1 MIRWA
6 KIRTFIRRTLDS
18 FLLNNHDHFA
28 CQLPEKI
35 GLLMDWVLGLVFSG
49 LVVDRA
55 DSRAVAA
62 LSRKGVVVY
71 ATKYKSPFEWLFLH
85 ARLPEYGA
93 PAPQVSMDQ
102 KIWLFQ
108 PVVRVLRILVSYFDH
123 LYRYRRQPGP
133 YSTDF
138 FKNQFLSGSAGIVSM
153 VDSKGFYR
161 RYVKDSPDP
170 LVHLLELQQK
180 MDRPIYLI
188 PQVLLYG
195 TKPRKTHRSMTESVF
210 GTEEKPTRLRRILSL
225 FQLPSQAVLEIPQA
239 VNLKS
244 FLDREENKNRPVEH
258 ISHALRQEVVGIIN
272 RRFQA
277 VTGPVLKTRQELKE
291 TVLASRHFRIFLEN
305 TARQSGAPLQ
315 DLRREADAYLE
326 EIAAKYDTK
335 MIAVLDKLVGYISHN
350 MFDGVDVD
358 QESLRRLKATAQQ
371 GPLVLVPCHKSHI
384 DYLILSYVLLHN
396 NMPCPLIAA
405 GKNLS
410 FWPLGTIFRNSGAF
424 FMRRSFKGQELYAK
438 VFAEYIRAIISEG
451 FNIEFFIEGGRSRSG
466 KLVMPKFGLLSM
478 LLDAYMEGAC
488 KELSIVPIYIGYDRV
503 IEESSYLHEI
513 EGGDKESENISQVV
527 KASRFL
533 RKRFGR
539 IFVRFDTPIRVGDVL
554 NQFDVPMEKMT
565 GEEKAILYRNIGHRV
580 IGAIDKVTV
589 VTPFALTSTVIL
601 TAFDRSFTLAE
612 FCETQSFFLHHI
624 QRANAEISDTLIN
637 PETATQSVLANFVAS
652 KILIHEGR
660 GLEKKTPQPDPKT
673 RYAIVSSKRPFLEY
687 YKNNC
692 ISFLVPEAFTALSL
706 LHLEAFVFTGEKL
719 VEGYSFLQDL
729 FKNEFHYD
737 PECSPERYVR
747 KALKGFI
754 DDAMIMPHPTLP
766 DTYNITA
773 QGHRKLQILANI
785 TRPYLEAYKVV
796 LALFSQTNA
805 KDITPKELPKKARAL
820 GAKMLKKGD
829 ISRSEALSQ
838 VYFGNAA
845 QYFMSR
851 GIQTIEDREEM
862 ELYSEAVE
870 QLLKKLG

>member
-1 MIRWA
+1 VDKA
-6 KIRTFIRRTLDS
+6 DTRT
-18 FLLNNHDHFA
+18 
-28 CQLPEKI
+28 
-35 GLLMDWVLGLVFSG
+35 
-49 LVVDRA
+49 
-55 DSRAVAA
+55 VAA

-71 ATKYKSPFEWLFLH
+71 ATKYKSSFEWLFLH
-85 ARLPEYGA
+85 AKLPEYGA

-102 KIWLFQ
+102 KTWLFQ
-108 PVVRVLRILVSYFDH
+108 PISRVLRILVSFFDH
-123 LYRYRRQPGP
+123 LYRFRRQPGP
-133 YSTDF
+133 YSTGF
-138 FKNQFLSGSAGIVSM
+138 FKKQFSNNSAGIVSM
-153 VDSKGFYR
+153 VDSKSFYK
-161 RYVKDSPDP
+161 RYVKALPDP
-170 LVHLLELQQK
+170 LVHLLEIQQQ
-180 MDRPIYLI
+180 MDRPIYLV

-195 TKPRKTHRSMTESVF
+195 TRPRKTNRPMTESVF
-210 GTEEKPTRLRRILSL
+210 GTEEKPTRLRRFLSL
-225 FQLPSQAVLEIPQA
+225 FQLPSQALLETPQA

-244 FLDREENKNRPVEH
+244 FLGREENKLRPVEH
-258 ISHALRQEVVGIIN
+258 LASALRQEVVDIIN
-272 RRFQA
+272 RRHQA

-291 TVLASRHFRIFLEN
+291 MVLSSRHFRVFLEN
-305 TARQSGAPLQ
+305 TAKQSNTPIG
-315 DLRREADAYLE
+315 DLRREADIYLE
-326 EIAAKYDTK
+326 EIAAKYDTR

-358 QESLRRLKATAQQ
+358 QKSLRLLKETAQK

-410 FWPLGTIFRNSGAF
+410 FWPLGTVFRNSGAF

-438 VFAEYIRAIISEG
+438 VFAQYIRAIVSEG

-478 LLDAYMEGAC
+478 LLDAYLDGAC
-488 KELSIVPIYIGYDRV
+488 KELYIMPIYIGYDRV

-513 EGGDKESENISQVV
+513 EGGDKEAENISQVV

-539 IFVRFDTPIRVGDVL
+539 IFVRLNAPIRVGDVL
-554 NQFDVPMEKMT
+554 NQFDVPLEKMT
-565 GEEKAILYRNIGHRV
+565 DTERAVLYRNIGHRV

-589 VTPFALTSTVIL
+589 VTPFALASTVIL

-612 FCETQSFFLHHI
+612 FYENQRFFLHHI
-624 QRANAEISDTLIN
+624 QKNGAEISDTLLD
-637 PETATQSVLANFVAS
+637 PESAAQSALSHFVAS
-652 KILIHEGR
+652 KLLIHEGR
-660 GLEKKTPQPDPKT
+660 GLEKESSQPDPKT
-673 RYAIVSSKRPFLEY
+673 RYAIVSSKRPLLEY

-692 ISFLVPEAFTALSL
+692 INFLVPEAFTALSL

-719 VEGYSFLQDL
+719 IEGYSFLQDF
-729 FKNEFHYD
+729 FKNEFHYN
-737 PECSPERYVR
+737 PECTPESSVR
-747 KALKGFI
+747 KALKRFI

-773 QGHRKLQILANI
+773 QGHSRLKILANI
-785 TRPYLEAYKVV
+785 TRPYFEAYKVV
-796 LALFSQTNA
+796 LTLFSQANA
-805 KDITPKELPKKARAL
+805 KDLSSKDLPKKARAL
-820 GAKMLKKGD
+820 GTKMLKKGD

-851 GIQTIEDREEM
+851 GIATTDDREEL
-862 ELYSEAVE
+862 ELYSEAVD
-870 QLLKKLG
+870 QMLKKLG